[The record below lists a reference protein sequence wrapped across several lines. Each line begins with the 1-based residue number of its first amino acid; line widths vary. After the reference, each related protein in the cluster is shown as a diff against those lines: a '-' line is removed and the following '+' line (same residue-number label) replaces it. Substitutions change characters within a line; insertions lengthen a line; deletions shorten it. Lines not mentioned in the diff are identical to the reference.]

1 MKRLAACRR
10 QLSWPF
16 FFLARKQKQKNH
28 DERRRIAALNSKQR
42 TTAWIL
48 SIRTGFSWI
57 LLLRNSPHNTV
68 RLHVCMPRS
77 IHVMP
82 RNSRTIQCN
91 VITILLPT
99 CNALTVRIQYI
110 SIDLSHSLQPHT
122 YHRHAH
128 TQGHQSIKFL
138 EAPPHPCQV
147 QLTPHR
153 LISPLIAF
161 FIYFTCLIS

>member
-1 MKRLAACRR
+1 
-10 QLSWPF
+10 
-16 FFLARKQKQKNH
+16 
-28 DERRRIAALNSKQR
+28 
-42 TTAWIL
+42 
-48 SIRTGFSWI
+48 
-57 LLLRNSPHNTV
+57 
-68 RLHVCMPRS
+68 MPRS

-99 CNALTVRIQYI
+99 CKFATHWPYVQYI

-153 LISPLIAF
+153 IISPLTAF
-161 FIYFTCLIS
+161 FILLVWLINHLRIIELSSISCAPVRAFI